1 MANTLGITEVT
12 MAQVV
17 LAATAIN
24 TRAARPSDL
33 GTGGP
38 LVVRIT
44 DHADNDDTEE
54 GTDTDKMAIF
64 HSRQF
69 GQPWK
74 KDYTLERVI
83 HAAGTGAAIAY
94 TQSAGVIDAIVITNG
109 GSGYV
114 SSSLVFTP
122 ASGTGA
128 SFTATIVDGVIT
140 AVAIVAGGTAAT
152 NGALVVTS
160 VAPTNAST
168 IFPDYDY
175 STFA

>member
-24 TRAARPSDL
+24 TRAARPSAL

-38 LVVRIT
+38 LVIRIS
-44 DHADNDDTEE
+44 DHADNDTGET

-69 GQPWK
+69 GQPWT
-74 KDYTLERVI
+74 KDTGLVHVI
-83 HAAGTGAAIAY
+83 SEADPIA
-94 TQSAGVIDAIVITNG
+94 
-109 GSGYV
+109 
-114 SSSLVFTP
+114 L
-122 ASGTGA
+122 
-128 SFTATIVDGVIT
+128 TATV
-140 AVAIVAGGTAAT
+140 
-152 NGALVVTS
+152 
-160 VAPTNAST
+160 
-168 IFPDYDY
+168 IFPDHDY